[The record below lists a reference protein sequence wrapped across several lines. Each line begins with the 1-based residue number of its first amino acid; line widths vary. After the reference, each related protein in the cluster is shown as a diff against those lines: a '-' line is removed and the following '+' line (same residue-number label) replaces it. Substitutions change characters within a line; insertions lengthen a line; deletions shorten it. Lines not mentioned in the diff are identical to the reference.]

1 MARCPLCESD
11 VPDGR
16 SACDVCGQPFDR
28 GLTTRAALDV
38 TKRAIAAARKDLV
51 PTGRDAADPSFA
63 RSLLERAEQTE
74 AAGDLGRALDLAR
87 ASRRVLE
94 IARRK
99 ARVSDALAYADA
111 VLEGAKQAGI
121 ETLAFQRNIDQA
133 RALAGRRDFVAAER
147 LLRRIS
153 IRTLD
158 QRRERVL
165 QGIVE
170 KAQTRVRYAE
180 EPGIACRTRDG
191 TRSPTQACGSPPAKR
206 RASVGRVW
214 T

>member
-51 PTGRDAADPSFA
+51 PSSRDSADPSFA

-99 ARVSDALAYADA
+99 ARVADALAYADA
-111 VLEGAKQAGI
+111 VLEGAKKAGI
-121 ETLAFQRNIDQA
+121 ETLAFQRNIEQA
-133 RALAGRRDFVAAER
+133 RALAGGSDFVAAER

-158 QRRERVL
+158 QRRGRGLPGNIEKNPTPVHYAKKTGR
-165 QGIVE
+165 GI
-170 KAQTRVRYAE
+170 R
-180 EPGIACRTRDG
+180 
-191 TRSPTQACGSPPAKR
+191 
-206 RASVGRVW
+206 
-214 T
+214 

>member
-1 MARCPLCESD
+1 MARYPLCESD

-16 SACDVCGQPFDR
+16 SACDVCGQPFAR
-28 GLTTRAALDV
+28 GWPTRAAPDV

-51 PTGRDAADPSFA
+51 PSSRDSADPSLA
-63 RSLLERAEQTE
+63 RNLLERAEQTE

-99 ARVSDALAYADA
+99 ARVADALAYADA
-111 VLEGAKQAGI
+111 VLDGAKKAGI

-133 RALAGRRDFVAAER
+133 RALAGRGDFVAAER

-170 KAQTRVRYAE
+170 KAQARVRYAE
-180 EPGIACRTRDG
+180 ERGGNVEGA
-191 TRSPTQACGSPPAKR
+191 GSHLARAPDAAAPREYHPIRPP
-206 RASVGRVW
+206 
-214 T
+214 

>member
-28 GLTTRAALDV
+28 GLTTRAAPDI
-38 TKRAIAAARKDLV
+38 TKRSIAAARKALV
-51 PTGRDAADPSFA
+51 PAGRDAADPSFA

-99 ARVSDALAYADA
+99 ARVSDALTYADA

-133 RALAGRRDFVAAER
+133 QIGRA
-147 LLRRIS
+147 S
-153 IRTLD
+153 C
-158 QRRERVL
+158 RERV
-165 QGIVE
+165 
-170 KAQTRVRYAE
+170 
-180 EPGIACRTRDG
+180 
-191 TRSPTQACGSPPAKR
+191 
-206 RASVGRVW
+206 
-214 T
+214 

>member
-51 PTGRDAADPSFA
+51 PSSRDSADPSFA

-87 ASRRVLE
+87 LPT
-94 IARRK
+94 
-99 ARVSDALAYADA
+99 
-111 VLEGAKQAGI
+111 GP
-121 ETLAFQRNIDQA
+121 RN
-133 RALAGRRDFVAAER
+133 RAAQGAGRGRAR
-147 LLRRIS
+147 L
-153 IRTLD
+153 
-158 QRRERVL
+158 
-165 QGIVE
+165 
-170 KAQTRVRYAE
+170 
-180 EPGIACRTRDG
+180 CR
-191 TRSPTQACGSPPAKR
+191 CGP
-206 RASVGRVW
+206 
-214 T
+214 